1 MPIERRSIAS
11 LIPYRDNPRTHSQ
24 GQIDKLAS
32 LIHKYGFHD
41 SHAAAI
47 DENGVVI
54 WGHGRIEAAK
64 QAGLKEIPVEVLT
77 GLSDAD
83 KQALRIADNAVG
95 EQSGWDMELLAKELE
110 SLSQADYQLE
120 LLALDVDLLEG
131 LGDVLDPGVLTEGG
145 DWQGGIMG
153 GDLQGDEDEDDEGK
167 SQPRLT
173 LSDRFVVPPFSV
185 LDARQGYWQERKRQ
199 WLALGIQSELGRGGG
214 MTYADHDWQLEKL
227 GKIQAPH

>member
-1 MPIERRSIAS
+1 
-11 LIPYRDNPRTHSQ
+11 
-24 GQIDKLAS
+24 
-32 LIHKYGFHD
+32 
-41 SHAAAI
+41 
-47 DENGVVI
+47 VI
-54 WGHGRIEAAK
+54 WGHGRIEAAR

-145 DWQGGIMG
+145 GCPPPTAFNTPTPIDAIEYGQVQYNPVTE
-153 GDLQGDEDEDDEGK
+153 GDISSEQDYRESEFKSKDQKLQD
-167 SQPRLT
+167 
-173 LSDRFVVPPFSV
+173 VVC
-185 LDARQGYWQERKRQ
+185 
-199 WLALGIQSELGRGGG
+199 
-214 MTYADHDWQLEKL
+214 
-227 GKIQAPH
+227 PHCGESFYVND